1 MKVLLQSKH
10 ASEHESSE
18 NYLILHMHNL
28 INWWSH
34 HQVYKVRFLFSPC
47 IRKVGPFYLQEISN
61 STAFFFPRAWGF
73 RGDGCCF
80 LITGPPFVSADNISA
95 SWVWM
100 AYVLYEGEKSSR
112 SNPVGLISSFI
123 FLLLTPFSD
132 WGQLFEAS
140 GSVSHLHVLTWGS
153 DCGSVRQKKK
163 KIRPLLYWGM
173 VSHVDPKGLTNVLKH
188 GVTAS

>member
-1 MKVLLQSKH
+1 
-10 ASEHESSE
+10 
-18 NYLILHMHNL
+18 MHNL

-34 HQVYKVRFLFSPC
+34 HQVYTVRFLFSPC

-80 LITGPPFVSADNISA
+80 LITVPPFVSADNISA

-140 GSVSHLHVLTWGS
+140 GSVSHLHMLTWGS

-163 KIRPLLYWGM
+163 KNQAPIILG
-173 VSHVDPKGLTNVLKH
+173 DGLPCWSQRLNQCSETRCYCFVVLFLFH
-188 GVTAS
+188 RSNARAS